1 MGGEHASIVFSSE
14 IRALTEQNSSFDKGI
29 LRVCYTGANRNGSYI
44 SKETFE
50 KCMSSIYNCPI
61 VCRYDRETD
70 TIGSHDIDLVRTD
83 DGGLKMVNITQPVGV
98 VPTGANYWWENIE
111 EDNGDVHEY
120 LFIECL
126 LWKRQEAYQKIKA
139 DGVTSE
145 SMEISIKS
153 SEMVDGILHINNF
166 EFTAFCLLGTATP
179 CFESAALEL
188 FALDEFKSQ
197 ITEMMDDLKASFTMM
212 QPSEEADID
221 STFSSKGGSTVLN
234 NEPEVIKAVEVESVE
249 TENAEAVFE
258 AESQEQAEEAVEE
271 IVESA
276 EFESHESNAEES
288 AEAPESVDPVEEP
301 ADFALESQ
309 IRSQLCEV
317 LEGAEKVSDDWG
329 EWPRYWFVDY
339 DKDLSEVYASD
350 SEDWKLYGFKYSMD
364 GDNVVIDFASK
375 SRKKWAIEDFD
386 EGEQPVLF
394 SEIDKIAKNAC
405 STLNSEWNEKYT
417 ALEAEVNALRKFKVD
432 TEAAAVFANF
442 TDLDGIDSF
451 ETLKSNYADYS
462 KEDLEE
468 KCFAIRGR
476 NGTTAKFNLED
487 ATARV
492 VVETPTDDDEPYGG
506 VFLKYGKK

>member
-126 LWKRQEAYQKIKA
+126 LWKRQEAYQKIKS

-153 SEMVDGILHINNF
+153 SEMVDGTLHINNF

-197 ITEMMDDLKASFTMM
+197 ITEMMDDLKASFTVM
-212 QPSEEADID
+212 QPSDEADID
-221 STFSSKGGSTVLN
+221 TTFSSKGGSTVLN
-234 NEPEVIKAVEVESVE
+234 NEPEVIEAVETESVE
-249 TENAEAVFE
+249 AEPVEAVFE
-258 AESQEQAEEAVEE
+258 AEVQEQVEE
-271 IVESA
+271 VADEASENA
-276 EFESHESNAEES
+276 EFEAEET
-288 AEAPESVDPVEEP
+288 ADTDPVDEP
-301 ADFALESQ
+301 ADFALEGQ
-309 IRSQLCEV
+309 IRTQLCEAV
-317 LEGAEKVSDDWG
+317 ENADKVTNDWG

-339 DKDLSEVYASD
+339 DKDLSEVYVSD

-386 EGEQPVLF
+386 EGEQPALF
-394 SEIDKIAKNAC
+394 SEANKIAMSTCNVLNA
-405 STLNSEWNEKYT
+405 EWSEKYA
-417 ALEAEVNALRKFKVD
+417 ALEEETDTLRKFKVD

-442 TDLDGIDSF
+442 TDLDGIEAF
-451 ETLKSNYADYS
+451 EVLKTDYAKYS

-487 ATARV
+487 TTARV